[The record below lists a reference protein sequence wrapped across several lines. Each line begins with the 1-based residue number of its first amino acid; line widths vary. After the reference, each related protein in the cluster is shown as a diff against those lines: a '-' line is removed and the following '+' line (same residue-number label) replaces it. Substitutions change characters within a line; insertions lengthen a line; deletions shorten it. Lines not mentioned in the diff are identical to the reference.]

1 MKKIIFGIL
10 ATISGLVMLFS
21 YRTSLDAVPPP
32 VPAPGGTTSGS
43 GTLHDGQFT
52 GSAADTRYGPVQVQ
66 VTVSGGKI
74 TAVTV
79 PTYPDCSGTDHRIN
93 SVAIPR
99 LVAET
104 TSAQNS
110 QIDMVSGA
118 TFTSTG
124 YIQSLQS
131 ALDQAGR

>member
-21 YRTSLDAVPPP
+21 YRTSLDAVPAP
-32 VPAPGGTTSGS
+32 VTVPGGQTSGT

-52 GSAADTRYGPVQVQ
+52 GTAANTRYGPVQVQ

-74 TAVTV
+74 TAVDV
-79 PTYPDCSGTDHRIN
+79 PTYPDGNGTDRQIN

-99 LVAET
+99 LVSET
-104 TSAQNS
+104 TSAQSS

-124 YIQSLQS
+124 YVQSLQS
-131 ALDQAGR
+131 ALDQASR

>member
-1 MKKIIFGIL
+1 MKRIIFAIL
-10 ATISGLVMLFS
+10 ATLSGLVMLFS
-21 YRTSLDAVPPP
+21 YRTSLDAAPAP
-32 VPAPGGTTSGS
+32 VPAPGGQTSGT

-52 GSAADTRYGPVQVQ
+52 GSSANTRYGPVQVQ
-66 VTVSGGKI
+66 VTVSGGKL

-79 PTYPDCSGTDHRIN
+79 PTYPDSSRTDHQIN

-99 LVAET
+99 LVSET
-104 TSAQNS
+104 TAAQSS

-131 ALDQAGR
+131 ALDQASR